1 VLWEITQ
8 GIYGMPQAGRLFH
21 LDLVKHLLAAG
32 YRQCPMTP
40 CLFTHPTRST
50 KFVVYVDDFFAIY
63 DREVPDDAAHLID
76 TIRRKYLFK
85 VDMAGRQFLG
95 FTVNHEPSRHRVTI
109 SMPGYVA
116 KAIKRLGY
124 QPGRPVRSPLLYT
137 PPVYGSA
144 AALMERNDSST
155 PLSDTDAK
163 FIQRAVGSF
172 LYYANNLDSSL
183 FTAVTKVAMQQKAP
197 TADTLTATHRFL
209 DYVAA
214 HPDASIVFHASNMQ
228 LYVHSDASYN
238 SEPGSRS
245 RAGGYFSLGNPSFQ
259 GSDLPPKASSVN
271 GAIAVISKVIPTVCS
286 NVAEAEY
293 AAMFINGQL
302 AESIR
307 QSLEDLGFHQEP
319 TTIIYDNEIS
329 GKIATKTC
337 KIKRSKTI
345 AMRYHW
351 VRDRVEMGHFQL
363 NWQPGKLNLADFFT
377 KAHPIHHHV
386 TMSRFFV
393 KYPKL
398 EN

>member
-1 VLWEITQ
+1 MLENTDNT
-8 GIYGMPQAGRLFH
+8 A
-21 LDLVKHLLAAG
+21 
-32 YRQCPMTP
+32 
-40 CLFTHPTRST
+40 
-50 KFVVYVDDFFAIY
+50 
-63 DREVPDDAAHLID
+63 
-76 TIRRKYLFK
+76 
-85 VDMAGRQFLG
+85 
-95 FTVNHEPSRHRVTI
+95 
-109 SMPGYVA
+109 
-116 KAIKRLGY
+116 
-124 QPGRPVRSPLLYT
+124 
-137 PPVYGSA
+137 
-144 AALMERNDSST
+144 
-155 PLSDTDAK
+155 PLSEIDAK

-172 LYYANNLDSSL
+172 LYYANNLDSTL

-197 TADTLTATHRFL
+197 TTATLAATHRFL

-214 HPDASIVFHASNMQ
+214 HPNASVIFNASNMQ

-245 RAGGYFSLGNPSFQ
+245 RAGGYFSLGDPSFQ
-259 GSDLPPKASSVN
+259 GSDLPPNASSVN
-271 GAIAVISKVIPTVCS
+271 GAIAVISKIIPTVCS

-293 AAMFINGQL
+293 AAMFINGQS

-307 QSLEDLGFHQEP
+307 QSLEDLGFPQEP

-351 VRDRVEMGHFQL
+351 VRDRVAMGHFQL
-363 NWQPGKLNLADFFT
+363 NWRPGKLNLADFFT